1 MPAISRTWR
10 STHSMPAAWSP
21 RRRAGAPA
29 GDRRPG
35 GLRPFRIIFPPGKLQ
50 RVHTFSSR
58 RFRRWPCLIR
68 NDREAEAVVE
78 QVEEVVAEAVPAEAA
93 REVVAE
99 AVPAEAAREAVER
112 VVAVEAVP
120 GAPVE
125 VRAAAEK
132 EAREEAREEA
142 RGVEEEVGLV
152 EAPAVVP
159 VVLRPITTI
168 RLTTSRGQSCRH
180 FHHRLRPTSKYWQ
193 RWRKEPA
200 ALRFSTPTICLGD
213 SIASDGS
220 KTSSTFSGTC
230 PLSPRK

>member
-68 NDREAEAVVE
+68 NDREAEAAVE

-99 AVPAEAAREAVER
+99 AVPAEAAREAVE
-112 VVAVEAVP
+112 
-120 GAPVE
+120 
-125 VRAAAEK
+125 
-132 EAREEAREEA
+132 

-230 PLSPRK
+230 PLTPRKGAATL

>member
-68 NDREAEAVVE
+68 NDREAEAAVE
-78 QVEEVVAEAVPAEAA
+78 QVE
-93 REVVAE
+93 EVVAE

-159 VVLRPITTI
+159 VVLLPITTI

-230 PLSPRK
+230 PLTPRKGAATL

>member
-68 NDREAEAVVE
+68 NDREAEAAVE

-93 REVVAE
+93 RE
-99 AVPAEAAREAVER
+99 AVE
-112 VVAVEAVP
+112 
-120 GAPVE
+120 
-125 VRAAAEK
+125 
-132 EAREEAREEA
+132 REEAREEA

-159 VVLRPITTI
+159 VVLLPITTI

-230 PLSPRK
+230 PLTPRK

>member
-21 RRRAGAPA
+21 RRRAEAPA

-68 NDREAEAVVE
+68 NDREAEAAVE
-78 QVEEVVAEAVPAEAA
+78 QVE
-93 REVVAE
+93 EVVAE

-112 VVAVEAVP
+112 VVGVEAVQ

-132 EAREEAREEA
+132 EAREEARE
-142 RGVEEEVGLV
+142 VEEEVGLV

-200 ALRFSTPTICLGD
+200 ALRISKPTIFLGG
-213 SIASDGS
+213 SIASD
-220 KTSSTFSGTC
+220 
-230 PLSPRK
+230 RVQ

>member
-21 RRRAGAPA
+21 RRRAEAPA

-35 GLRPFRIIFPPGKLQ
+35 GLRPFRITFPPGKLQ

-68 NDREAEAVVE
+68 NDREAEAAVE
-78 QVEEVVAEAVPAEAA
+78 QVE
-93 REVVAE
+93 EVVAE

-112 VVAVEAVP
+112 VVGVEAVQ
-120 GAPVE
+120 GAP
-125 VRAAAEK
+125 
-132 EAREEAREEA
+132 
-142 RGVEEEVGLV
+142 V

-168 RLTTSRGQSCRH
+168 RLTTSRGQSCQH

-230 PLSPRK
+230 PLTPRKGAATL